1 MNKPVLLVVDDD
13 AQVLAAVRRDL
24 RGRYRESYMVVSA
37 SSGEEAL
44 ATIRELK
51 ARGDELALVISD
63 QRMPGVQGTEVLARS
78 REIYPLARRVML
90 TAYSD
95 IDAAIKAIN
104 EAHLDHYLAKPWDP
118 PEERLFPVV
127 DDLLDGWQASYLP
140 EAKGLRLVG
149 HQWSPRS
156 HAIKDFLAGN
166 LIPYRWLDIERD
178 PDARTLM
185 DAAGVTSDGLPALVF
200 EDGSVLR
207 SPEPR
212 QVAERLGRPL
222 SAAFDLY
229 DLVIVGAGPAGLAA
243 AVYGASEGLRTVL
256 LDEHAPGGQA
266 GSSSRIENYLGF
278 PAGVSGSELTRRAVT
293 QAQRLGAE
301 FLVPL
306 EAIGVSIDGGYKR
319 LALGDGREIVTR
331 TLLAATGMA
340 YREHP
345 APGVSEH
352 AGAGVYYGSATTEA
366 PVFAGRRVVVVGGG
380 NSAGQSAMHLSR
392 YAKDVQIV
400 VRRDSLRDTMS
411 QYLIDQI
418 AKTPTHPAAAPHGTR
433 ARRGERPSRTRHV
446 PVDRRRHEPGGGD
459 RRRLRVHRHQAAQ
472 RLAARRRATRRERLR
487 ADRPGPDDGR
497 RVRADLEGT
506 PRAAVARDQR
516 PRRLRGRRHPR
527 RRDEPRGVSRGRGID
542 GRAVRA
548 RVSRADLSPWSRRP
562 ARLPG
567 FRQRQGEA
575 ALLPL
580 AGHLEAG
587 AIEHRREI
595 VDAVLVGTLGPDRLA
610 GVERDVDP
618 GRAHLHALS
627 RPADQVH
634 LDPGRGRVPDRAV
647 RELRSRRSRR
657 RAPGSRAPAG
667 CD

>member
-1 MNKPVLLVVDDD
+1 MSKPVLLVVDDD
-13 AQVLAAVRRDL
+13 PQVLAAVRRDL
-24 RGRYRESYMVVSA
+24 RAKYRESYMVVSA

-51 ARGDELALVISD
+51 ARGDALALVISD
-63 QRMPGVQGTEVLARS
+63 QRMPGMHGAELLARS
-78 REIYPLARRVML
+78 REVYPLARRVLL

-127 DDLLDGWQASYLP
+127 DDLLDTWQAEYLP

-149 HQWSPRS
+149 HQWSPQS
-156 HAIKDFLAGN
+156 HAIKNFLASN
-166 LIPYRWLDIERD
+166 LIPYRWLDIDRS
-178 PDARTLM
+178 PDARGLL
-185 DAAGVTSDGLPALVF
+185 DAAGVDLEALPALFF

-212 QVAERLGRPL
+212 DVAERLGRPL

-243 AVYGASEGLRTVL
+243 SVYGASEGLRTLL

-306 EAIGVSIDGGYKR
+306 GATGVSIDAGYKH
-319 LALGDGREIVTR
+319 LTLSDGREIVTR

-345 APGVSEH
+345 APGIAEH
-352 AGAGVYYGSATTEA
+352 TGAGVYYGSATTEA

-418 AKTPTHPAAAPHGTR
+418 AKTPNI
-433 ARRGERPSRTRHV
+433 
-446 PVDRRRHEPGGGD
+446 
-459 RRRLRVHRHQAAQ
+459 
-472 RLAARRRATRRERLR
+472 RLR
-487 ADRPGPDDGR
+487 A
-497 RVRADLEGT
+497 LTE
-506 PRAAVARDQR
+506 
-516 PRRLRGRRHPR
+516 
-527 RRDEPRGVSRGRGID
+527 
-542 GRAVRA
+542 
-548 RVSRADLSPWSRRP
+548 
-562 ARLPG
+562 
-567 FRQRQGEA
+567 
-575 ALLPL
+575 
-580 AGHLEAG
+580 
-587 AIEHRREI
+587 IE
-595 VDAVLVGTLGPDRLA
+595 
-610 GVERDVDP
+610 GVEGSGHVERVAFRSAGDNTIAVE
-618 GRAHLHALS
+618 
-627 RPADQVH
+627 AD
-634 LDPGRGRVPDRAV
+634 
-647 RELRSRRSRR
+647 
-657 RAPGSRAPAG
+657 
-667 CD
+667 